1 MIHLAWRDILDALR
15 KVGFRPKWGIKDAG
29 FGLLAWDIAGGYY
42 FGASQLFAEGKI
54 KLKNDALI
62 ERFMET
68 GIKFNNGSELAADVV
83 VFATGLGDP

>member
-1 MIHLAWRDILDALR
+1 MGCIWWISLRQVHCSLLPGKAAGLATGDTDT
-15 KVGFRPKWGIKDAG
+15 GT
-29 FGLLAWDIAGGYY
+29 
-42 FGASQLFAEGKI
+42 SQLIAEGKI

-83 VFATGLGDP
+83 G